1 MNFETVMNKHDFHL
15 VQTGG
20 GCTAWEHTLEN
31 GDQVLITEPDEP
43 NATTAADQP
52 CTVTLLADHEL
63 AKQWGCDNAD
73 DALHAAKF
81 YVSEYYHT
89 S

>member
-1 MNFETVMNKHDFHL
+1 MGKRL
-15 VQTGG
+15 VCITGG
-20 GCTAWEHTLEN
+20 YGRLGKALATEFKGN

-52 CTVTLLADHEL
+52 CTVTLFADHEL